1 MINKKNYT
9 PRKNILIGLFCLVG
23 IVFLTRLF
31 YLQVVDDSG
40 RRNSDNN
47 VFRYITQ
54 YPARGK
60 IFDRNGNLLV
70 YNEAAYDL
78 MVVPNQVKKFDTA
91 SFCRLLHI
99 EKEYVVTKL
108 NKAKRYSRFKP
119 SVFLAQLS
127 KEEHGYIVE
136 MLYNFPGFY
145 FQTRTLRRYPS
156 PIAAHILGDI
166 GEVGQKEIDANTYY
180 KLGDYIGKSGIERS
194 YENELRGKKGMRIV
208 MVDVHNREKGSYEN
222 GKYDT
227 LPVHGNNLYL
237 GLDAELQQYGELL
250 MQNKIGSIVA
260 IEPSTGQILA
270 MVNSP
275 TFDPNLLVGNV
286 RGKNYKEL
294 LADKRKPL
302 INRAV
307 NGLYPPGSTFKM
319 LNGLISLQRGSI
331 TPNTSFPCNG
341 KESTPIRCTHDHG
354 SPVALASAIE
364 NSCNPYFWHAFRSLL
379 DDSHFR
385 NQKEAYE
392 YWREHVLAF
401 GLGKRFDTDIPFEQS
416 GNIPTKAYFD
426 KLYHGKWNSMTIRSL
441 GIGQGEILLTPL
453 QLANMTA
460 AIGNEGYYYLPHFIR
475 HIEGD
480 AEIDTRFKTR
490 IETGIDKRHFYLVK
504 QAMRDVFEGSH
515 GTARF
520 SKIDSISA
528 AGKTGTAENP
538 HGKDHSL
545 FIAFAPVENP
555 TIAIAVVIENA
566 GFGSTWAAPIASLM
580 MEKYIKGYTTRIALE
595 KQIAAVNLIPKN
607 HQ

>member
-1 MINKKNYT
+1 
-9 PRKNILIGLFCLVG
+9 
-23 IVFLTRLF
+23 
-31 YLQVVDDSG
+31 
-40 RRNSDNN
+40 
-47 VFRYITQ
+47 
-54 YPARGK
+54 
-60 IFDRNGNLLV
+60 
-70 YNEAAYDL
+70 
-78 MVVPNQVKKFDTA
+78 
-91 SFCRLLHI
+91 
-99 EKEYVVTKL
+99 
-108 NKAKRYSRFKP
+108 
-119 SVFLAQLS
+119 
-127 KEEHGYIVE
+127 
-136 MLYNFPGFY
+136 
-145 FQTRTLRRYPS
+145 
-156 PIAAHILGDI
+156 
-166 GEVGQKEIDANTYY
+166 
-180 KLGDYIGKSGIERS
+180 
-194 YENELRGKKGMRIV
+194 
-208 MVDVHNREKGSYEN
+208 
-222 GKYDT
+222 
-227 LPVHGNNLYL
+227 
-237 GLDAELQQYGELL
+237 

-294 LADKRKPL
+294 LNDKCKPL

-341 KESTPIRCTHDHG
+341 KESAPIRCTHHHG

-364 NSCNPYFWHAFRSLL
+364 NSCNPYFWHAFRNLL

-392 YWREHVLAF
+392 YWRKHVLGF

-416 GNIPTKAYFD
+416 GSIPTKAYFD

-441 GIGQGEILLTPL
+441 SIGQGEILLTPL

-480 AEIDTRFKTR
+480 TEIDPRFKTR
-490 IETGIDKRHFYLVK
+490 IETGIDKRHFYFVK

-580 MEKYIKGYTTRIALE
+580 MEKYIKGYTPRTALE
-595 KQIAAVNLIPKN
+595 KRIIEVNLIPKN